1 VVKPPRYVSA
11 IQPYVPGKPVEELER
26 ELGIRDSVKL
36 ASNENPLGPS
46 PLVLKEIINDL
57 TNTKSSLSLNRY
69 PDGNGYYLKQALSKR
84 LSVSEDEI
92 ILGNGS
98 NELIDIAARTF
109 LQPGDEAVMAHPS
122 FVVYP
127 MATQAQ
133 GATAIQIPL
142 KKYTH
147 DLEAMADAITSSTKI
162 VFIAN
167 PNNPT
172 GTMNTKAEFER
183 FMKRI
188 PEGILVVSDEAYC
201 EYVTKPDY
209 PDSMKYLAQGKDILI
224 LRTFSKM
231 YGLAGLRIGYGIG
244 PKDIIGEMNK
254 LRPPFNTS
262 SIAQKA
268 ALWALQDENHLRR
281 TREINE
287 QGKTYLYKELDSIG
301 IKYVPTE
308 ANFIF
313 MPLEQDAHTLYTV
326 LLKQG
331 VIVRPM
337 GQHEIRV
344 TIGLPEENKRFID
357 ALKKVMG

>member
-1 VVKPPRYVSA
+1 MVKPPRYVSA

-69 PDGNGYYLKQALSKR
+69 PDGNGYYLKQALSGG

-109 LQPGDEAVMAHPS
+109 LQPGDEAVMAFPS

-147 DLEAMADAITSSTKI
+147 DLDAMADAITSSTKI

-188 PEGILVVSDEAYC
+188 PEGILVVCDEAYC

-244 PKDIIGEMNK
+244 GKDIIGEMNK

-268 ALWALQDENHLRR
+268 ALWALQDESHLRR

-301 IKYVPTE
+301 MKYVPTE

-313 MPLEQDAHTLYTV
+313 MPLAHDAHTLYTI

>member
-1 VVKPPRYVSA
+1 
-11 IQPYVPGKPVEELER
+11 
-26 ELGIRDSVKL
+26 
-36 ASNENPLGPS
+36 
-46 PLVLKEIINDL
+46 LKEIINDL

-69 PDGNGYYLKQALSKR
+69 PDGNAYYLKQALSRK

-133 GATAIQIPL
+133 GAKAIQIPL
-142 KKYTH
+142 KQYTH
-147 DLEAMADAITSSTKI
+147 NLEAMADAITSSTKI

-268 ALWALQDENHLRR
+268 ALWALQDENHLQR
-281 TREINE
+281 TRDINE

-301 IKYVPTE
+301 MKYVPTE

-313 MPLEQDAHTLYTV
+313 MPLEHDAHTLYTI

>member
-1 VVKPPRYVSA
+1 MVKPPRYVSA

-69 PDGNGYYLKQALSKR
+69 PDGNGYYLKQALSRR

-147 DLEAMADAITSSTKI
+147 DLDAMADAITSSTKI

-188 PEGILVVSDEAYC
+188 PEGILVVCDEAYC

-244 PKDIIGEMNK
+244 GKDIIGEMNK

-268 ALWALQDENHLRR
+268 ALWALQDESHLRR

-301 IKYVPTE
+301 MKYVPTE

-313 MPLEQDAHTLYTV
+313 MPLEQDAHTLYTI